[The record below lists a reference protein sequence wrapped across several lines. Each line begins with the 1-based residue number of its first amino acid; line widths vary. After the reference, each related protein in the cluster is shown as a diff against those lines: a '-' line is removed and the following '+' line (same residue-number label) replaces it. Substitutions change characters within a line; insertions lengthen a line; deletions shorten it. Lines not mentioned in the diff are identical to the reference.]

1 MNNQGVTYAELNV
14 ANNSKR
20 RQIKLKDTKSSI
32 SITEQEIVYTE
43 LNLQNASKNLQG
55 NDKNH
60 HCQEKLVAGTLGIIC
75 LGLMFA
81 VVAMIVV
88 TPATVIPEQNDS
100 SPITRL
106 QKEFHCGNCP
116 KEWFTY
122 SNNCYYATT
131 EKKTW
136 NESLMACASRN
147 STLLYI
153 DNEEEMKFLE
163 SLSRVLWVAV
173 SRESRDH
180 PWMWTNGSTCT
191 LKITDRS
198 PGKRN
203 CAILYQ
209 MGIKAENCDFQNA
222 YNCKHKLKK

>member
-32 SITEQEIVYTE
+32 SITEQEIVYAE

-88 TPATVIPEQNDS
+88 TP
-100 SPITRL
+100 
-106 QKEFHCGNCP
+106 EFHCGNCP

-136 NESLMACASRN
+136 NESLMACDSRN

-153 DNEEEMKFLE
+153 DNEEEMKFLK
-163 SLSRVLWVAV
+163 SLSSVSWVAV

-180 PWMWTNGSTCT
+180 TWMWRNGSTCT
-191 LKITDRS
+191 LKITDTS

-203 CAILYQ
+203 CAILYS
-209 MGIKAENCDFQNA
+209 MGIKAENCDFPNA
-222 YNCKHKLKK
+222 YNCKHKLEK

>member
-88 TPATVIPEQNDS
+88 TP
-100 SPITRL
+100 
-106 QKEFHCGNCP
+106 EFHCGNCP

-147 STLLYI
+147 STLLRI

-163 SLSRVLWVAV
+163 SLSSVLWVAV
-173 SRESRDH
+173 SRKSRGH
-180 PWMWTNGSTCT
+180 PWMWINGSTCT

-203 CAILYQ
+203 CAILYP
-209 MGIKAENCDFQNA
+209 MGIKAENCDFPNA

>member
-88 TPATVIPEQNDS
+88 TP
-100 SPITRL
+100 
-106 QKEFHCGNCP
+106 EFHCGNCP

-147 STLLYI
+147 STLLRI

-163 SLSRVLWVAV
+163 SLSSVLWLAV
-173 SRESRDH
+173 SRKSRGH
-180 PWMWTNGSTCT
+180 PWMWINGSTCT

-203 CAILYQ
+203 CAVLYP
-209 MGIKAENCDFQNA
+209 MGIKAENCDFPNA